1 MRTETVYWNVTGKGD
16 IDAYVVVVTDDPQ
29 NQVHKAHA
37 LLKQTLRSGIE
48 TVRDRLSFSSRK
60 DAEIHASRLDP
71 PARPESTLQAPVVSV
86 VRTVDCFTFPLTS
99 RRQNDKV

>member
-37 LLKQTLRSGIE
+37 LLKQTLRRGVE
-48 TVRDRLSFSSRK
+48 TVRDRLSCHSRK
-60 DAEIHASRLDP
+60 DAETHAK
-71 PARPESTLQAPVVSV
+71 AW
-86 VRTVDCFTFPLTS
+86 CHMI
-99 RRQNDKV
+99 DKNPNYKKASCPS